1 MFNKLFLIIKKVIIA
16 ILLIYTYNIIVFPLG
31 ITIAFNVFT
40 IVLIGIFGL
49 PAVVGLCLFSILIV
63 WEVSYVRTI

>member
-16 ILLIYTYNIIVFPLG
+16 ILMIYTYNIIVFPLG

-40 IVLIGIFGL
+40 IILIGIFGL
-49 PAVVGLCLFSILIV
+49 PAVV
-63 WEVSYVRTI
+63 

>member
-16 ILLIYTYNIIVFPLG
+16 ILMIYTYNIIVVPLG

-40 IVLIGIFGL
+40 IILIGIFGL
-49 PAVVGLCLFSILIV
+49 LAVVGLCLFSILIF
-63 WEVSYVRTI
+63 

>member
-16 ILLIYTYNIIVFPLG
+16 ILMIYTYNIIVFPLG

-40 IVLIGIFGL
+40 IILIGIFGL
-49 PAVVGLCLFSILIV
+49 LAVVGLCLFSILIF
-63 WEVSYVRTI
+63 WEVNYVRTI

>member
-16 ILLIYTYNIIVFPLG
+16 ILMIYTYNIIFPLG

-40 IVLIGIFGL
+40 IILIGIFGL
-49 PAVVGLCLFSILIV
+49 PAVVGLCLFSILIF
-63 WEVSYVRTI
+63 

>member
-16 ILLIYTYNIIVFPLG
+16 ILMIYTYNIIVFPLG

-40 IVLIGIFGL
+40 IILIGIFWFTSSSWIMLVFNFNFLRGE
-49 PAVVGLCLFSILIV
+49 LC
-63 WEVSYVRTI
+63 

>member
-16 ILLIYTYNIIVFPLG
+16 ILMIYTYNIIVFPLG

-40 IVLIGIFGL
+40 IILIGIFGL
-49 PAVVGLCLFSILIV
+49 LAVVGLCLFSILIF
-63 WEVSYVRTI
+63 WEVNYVRII

>member
-16 ILLIYTYNIIVFPLG
+16 ILMIYTYNIIVFQLG

-40 IVLIGIFGL
+40 IILIGIFGL
-49 PAVVGLCLFSILIV
+49 PAAVGLCLFSILIF
-63 WEVSYVRTI
+63 

>member
-16 ILLIYTYNIIVFPLG
+16 ILMIYTYNIIVFPLG

-40 IVLIGIFGL
+40 IILIGIFYSFYL
-49 PAVVGLCLFSILIV
+49 IYKDNSIL
-63 WEVSYVRTI
+63 Y